1 MFSLINTLNLMLVT
15 LAINSSSWKS
25 TVPVMIFGMI
35 GIFIVIG
42 VIILVT
48 YGLNKIFSKNKK
60 KDKDK

>member
-25 TVPVMIFGMI
+25 TVPIMIFGMV

-48 YGLNKIFSKNKK
+48 YGLNKIFSKSKK
-60 KDKDK
+60 KDQDK